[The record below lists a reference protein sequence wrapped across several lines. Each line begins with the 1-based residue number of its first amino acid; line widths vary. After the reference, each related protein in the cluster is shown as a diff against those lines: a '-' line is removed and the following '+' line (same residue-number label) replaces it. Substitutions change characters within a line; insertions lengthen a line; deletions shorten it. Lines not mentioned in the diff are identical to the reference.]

1 MDEQKELISA
11 SRFAAEKLGGSG
23 GCHDFDHT
31 KRVLQ
36 NAQMLLQEIPQAD
49 AFCVCM
55 AVWLHDIARPL
66 EDEQSG
72 KCCHAQLGAQLANS
86 YLLTRDIPKE
96 LRERIVSAVLR
107 HRFRGKIYPV
117 SLEEKIVFDAD
128 KLDSLGAVGIGRA
141 FLFAGKCGAR
151 LHNTRDEALNS
162 PAYSLQDTAYRE
174 YLVKLSKLPEVM
186 QTVPGA
192 RIAVERA
199 KFMSEFFS
207 RLDEE
212 TRL

>member
-1 MDEQKELISA
+1 MLVF
-11 SRFAAEKLGGSG
+11 FA
-23 GCHDFDHT
+23 
-31 KRVLQ
+31 
-36 NAQMLLQEIPQAD
+36 
-49 AFCVCM
+49 
-55 AVWLHDIARPL
+55 
-66 EDEQSG
+66 
-72 KCCHAQLGAQLANS
+72 
-86 YLLTRDIPKE
+86 Y
-96 LRERIVSAVLR
+96 
-107 HRFRGKIYPV
+107 
-117 SLEEKIVFDAD
+117 
-128 KLDSLGAVGIGRA
+128 GIGRA